1 MKIARLRVG
10 CYMFVSDNRW
20 IKEACKK
27 ETKKTWN
34 SIKDEITLTM
44 QTKGKRV

>member
-1 MKIARLRVG
+1 MKRARLRVG

-27 ETKKTWN
+27 ETKK
-34 SIKDEITLTM
+34 
-44 QTKGKRV
+44 RVTQLRMK